1 MRVQQPQLAHLA
13 WLDLSSQAGQ
23 EYWHAMELMGRYAAD
38 NVCATQRLLEA
49 AKGAEHLRR
58 FVFASS
64 SSVYGDAER
73 FPTRETDRPQPVSPY
88 GVTKLAAE
96 HLCELYRGGFGVPT
110 ASPVCPTPPITSPA
124 ATRWPTCRWFVLP
137 SVRCA

>member
-1 MRVQQPQLAHLA
+1 MFLVELRKLVGRPRTWVTIALLADFVHGSVRGEVNQTQAQQDTGMTELEWWEKVQP
-13 WLDLSSQAGQ
+13 
-23 EYWHAMELMGRYAAD
+23 
-38 NVCATQRLLEA
+38 LLV
-49 AKGAEHLRR
+49 K
-58 FVFASS
+58 
-64 SSVYGDAER
+64 VYDAER